1 MGVLLE
7 SFERWIS
14 ILSLTNIKK
23 SSDNVILYKNIT
35 RLIPGRK
42 SGDTIF
48 VEFTNL
54 VRIEFFLKKRLYSL
68 F

>member
-1 MGVLLE
+1 MEKLVK
-7 SFERWIS
+7 
-14 ILSLTNIKK
+14 KK
-23 SSDNVILYKNIT
+23 SSDNVILYKNTT

-54 VRIEFFLKKRLYSL
+54 VRIEFFFKEKTAFL